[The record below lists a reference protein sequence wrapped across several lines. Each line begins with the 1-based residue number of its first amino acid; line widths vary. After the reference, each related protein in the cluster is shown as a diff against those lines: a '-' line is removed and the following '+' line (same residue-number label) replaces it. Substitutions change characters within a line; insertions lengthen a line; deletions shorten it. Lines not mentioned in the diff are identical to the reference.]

1 MEGYLAYRCPHCGS
15 DRCGNDAN
23 SGWDVVLQQSVLL
36 GEFDNQWCNDCG
48 DVTLEEFTITD
59 PIEIARID
67 AARGDL
73 RAARRPGQGPAT
85 RRPADRKRRA
95 RAHAHAATP
104 TRAPAEPLRAHGAE
118 VRRSFIATTVREES
132 QVAPQGRHR

>member
-1 MEGYLAYRCPHCGS
+1 MKGYLAYRCPHCGS

-23 SGWDVVLQQSVLL
+23 AGWDVVLQESVLL

-67 AARGDL
+67 AARADL
-73 RAARRPGQGPAT
+73 RIQQAASRLLSAGEAVLAVRHGPDATRSAAFDQLHSAITAARGGSGAGSGG
-85 RRPADRKRRA
+85 RA
-95 RAHAHAATP
+95 SSLA
-104 TRAPAEPLRAHGAE
+104 
-118 VRRSFIATTVREES
+118 
-132 QVAPQGRHR
+132 

>member
-1 MEGYLAYRCPHCGS
+1 MESYLAYRCPHCGS

-23 SGWDVVLQQSVLL
+23 AGWDVVLQQSVLL

-73 RAARRPGQGPAT
+73 RIQQAASRLLSAGEAVLAVRNGPDAARSAAFDQLQSAIIAARGQSEAGSGG
-85 RRPADRKRRA
+85 RA
-95 RAHAHAATP
+95 SSLA
-104 TRAPAEPLRAHGAE
+104 
-118 VRRSFIATTVREES
+118 
-132 QVAPQGRHR
+132 